1 MGRTVLDAMSAS
13 MTSVPD
19 LMAQDLDVIRIRP
32 VLDLSGVQTGMQDV
46 NSILRE
52 TSGLDL
58 SSTMR
63 LLPETTQPVQNG
75 ILNEIKN
82 GLSSITN
89 PEIDLN
95 GKLTVEVRND
105 KGEIIGIAETAIKDL
120 LRRESR

>member
-1 MGRTVLDAMSAS
+1 
-13 MTSVPD
+13 
-19 LMAQDLDVIRIRP
+19 
-32 VLDLSGVQTGMQDV
+32 MQDV